1 MGERT
6 TQAPRVRLATRI
18 ENAVDRHSVRVGAWL
33 VRRTRGRIVRLWRRR
48 ALVLTTTGRKSG
60 RPRTVVV
67 QYFPDG
73 RDMVVVA
80 ANSGMPTHPAWYL
93 NLTARPEALV
103 DVEGRRLRVRAEE
116 LSADER
122 EAWWPRVLAAAP
134 DYARY
139 RERTDRT
146 IPLLRLVP
154 ISGSPPR

>member
-1 MGERT
+1 
-6 TQAPRVRLATRI
+6 VRLATRI
-18 ENAVDRHSVRVGAWL
+18 ENAVDRHSVRFGAWL
-33 VRRTRGRIVRLWRRR
+33 LRRTRGRVVRLWRRR
-48 ALVLTTTGRKSG
+48 ALVLTTTGRRTG

-73 RDMVVVA
+73 DDMVVVA

-93 NLTARPEALV
+93 NLTADPEAQV

-116 LSADER
+116 MAAEER
-122 EAWWPRVLAAAP
+122 ESWWPRVLATAP

-154 ISGSPPR
+154 VSTEPPRR